1 MYRRELEMPRC
12 PGMGE
17 GSRWAKMGRVGRGSV
32 RQERSQRRGVGAP
45 AQPFF
50 AEITLFRVCHTS
62 SRGDGRLRQRA
73 CSVFFLTTAGRKPC
87 SCGVG
92 GGGRGKGVKEGPVKF
107 TLCSSECSE
116 VTKARRRRRLGRRLG
131 QKQWRRLWRQRYMN
145 HAGQLR

>member
-1 MYRRELEMPRC
+1 MYRRELEMPRD
-12 PGMGE
+12 
-17 GSRWAKMGRVGRGSV
+17 GRGLEMGQDGQGGTGECKAGTES
-32 RQERSQRRGVGAP
+32 EAWRRCACS
-45 AQPFF
+45 AFF
-50 AEITLFRVCHTS
+50 AEITLFRVCHMS